1 MAINIINPTT
11 ALLSKID
18 QDIAD
23 NREDTLRAYRPKT
36 VTEVVEKTGDIIS
49 DGVTAMFRRV
59 AEQVRAE
66 AQNAVDQAVRA
77 QQEADKLA
85 ADIVQMGERHAS
97 SLLKAAERAKS
108 LLELLD
114 QQRSIFAPPPEQS

>member
-1 MAINIINPTT
+1 MSITERNPTTT
-11 ALLSKID
+11 ALLQKID
-18 QDIAD
+18 QDIANTGD
-23 NREDTLRAYRPKT
+23 VLRTYRPKT
-36 VTEVVEKTGDIIS
+36 VTEVVEKTGDIVS
-49 DGVTAMFRRV
+49 DGVIAMFRRV

-97 SLLKAAERAKS
+97 SLLKAAERAK
-108 LLELLD
+108 
-114 QQRSIFAPPPEQS
+114 

>member
-1 MAINIINPTT
+1 MSITERNPTTT
-11 ALLSKID
+11 ALLQKID
-18 QDIAD
+18 QDIANTGD
-23 NREDTLRAYRPKT
+23 VLRTYRPKT
-36 VTEVVEKTGDIIS
+36 VTEVVEKTGDIVS
-49 DGVTAMFRRV
+49 DGVIAMFRRV

-85 ADIVQMGERHAS
+85 ADVVQMGERHAS

-114 QQRSIFAPPPEQS
+114 QQRSIFAPVP